1 MPQIESAQLDAL
13 PPVDCPCGQAR
24 RWLMDRPEV
33 PFSLHLTSI
42 SRAAQPHHHQKT
54 TEVYVV
60 LECSDGAYLEVD
72 QQQVPLQPKT
82 AVLIPP
88 GSVHRLV
95 GQAEIL
101 LIAQP
106 KFDTAD
112 EFLTL
117 DDR

>member
-1 MPQIESAQLDAL
+1 MHQTESVQLDKL
-13 PPVDCPCGQAR
+13 PAVDCPCGQAR
-24 RWLMDRPEV
+24 RWLMDRPEI

-42 SRAAQPHHHQKT
+42 SQAARAHHHQKT

-60 LECSDGAYLEVD
+60 LECSEGAYLEVD
-72 QQQVPLQPKT
+72 EKVIPLQPKT
-82 AVLIPP
+82 AVLISP

-106 KFDTAD
+106 KFDPAD
-112 EFLTL
+112 EFLAL
-117 DDR
+117 DGR